1 MRSLSRTGLSKYLFP
16 LFVLTLYATGLAAQ
30 DDWKVRDDWEKP
42 QEVMDVLGI
51 KAGSAVADVG
61 AGEGYFTFHLASRV
75 GPTGKVYAEDI
86 LDDRLE
92 KIHERAMKEKLAQIE
107 TIHGETDNPR
117 LPPEGSDVV
126 LISNA
131 YHEMRDYDKMLQAI
145 FHALKPGGLLAII
158 DAPAAPGKPRASYYD
173 RHRIPE
179 KLVRQDTARNGF
191 TFLRQL
197 PTFTPPDSDRTY
209 FFLIF
214 QKPAAPL
221 QSDLPG
227 DRIEFPTSGN
237 GLF

>member
-1 MRSLSRTGLSKYLFP
+1 LLLA
-16 LFVLTLYATGLAAQ
+16 VLVFSAFSLAAQ

-51 KAGSAVADVG
+51 KAGTVVGDVG
-61 AGEGYFTFHLASRV
+61 AGEGYFTFHLAARV

-86 LDDRLE
+86 LEDRLE
-92 KIHERAMKEKLAQIE
+92 KIRSRAGKESLTQIE
-107 TIHGETDNPR
+107 TIHGETSDPR
-117 LPPEGSDVV
+117 LPPASSDVV

-131 YHEMRDYDKMLQAI
+131 YHEMRDYDQMLQGI
-145 FHALKPGGLLAII
+145 FRALKPGGLLAII
-158 DAPAAPGKPRASYYD
+158 DAPAKPGNPRSSYYE

-179 KLVRQDTARNGF
+179 ILVRQDTARNGF

-214 QKPAAPL
+214 QKPAGAAK
-221 QSDLPG
+221 
-227 DRIEFPTSGN
+227 
-237 GLF
+237 

>member
-1 MRSLSRTGLSKYLFP
+1 MRPFSKIAIVKWCFP
-16 LFVLTLYATGLAAQ
+16 LLLLTFAATRLAAQ

-51 KAGSAVADVG
+51 KAGTVVADVG

-75 GPTGKVYAEDI
+75 GTTGKVYAEDI

-92 KIHERAMKEKLAQIE
+92 KIRSRAVSEKLTQIE
-107 TIHGETDNPR
+107 TIRGETDDPR
-117 LPPEGSDVV
+117 LPTEQIDVV

-131 YHEMRDYDKMLQAI
+131 YHEMRDHDKMLQGI
-145 FHALKPGGLLAII
+145 FRALKPGGLLAII
-158 DAPAAPGKPRASYYD
+158 DAPAKPGNRRDSYYE

-179 KLVRQDTARNGF
+179 KLVREDTARNGF
-191 TFLRQL
+191 SFLREL

-214 QKPAAPL
+214 QKPAQTAK
-221 QSDLPG
+221 
-227 DRIEFPTSGN
+227 
-237 GLF
+237 

>member
-1 MRSLSRTGLSKYLFP
+1 MGNLMRQFSRIVPSRYLLP
-16 LFVLTLYATGLAAQ
+16 LIALTLFATLLAAQ

-51 KAGSAVADVG
+51 NAGTVVADVG
-61 AGEGYFTFHLASRV
+61 AGDGYFTFHLAARV

-92 KIHERAMKEKLAQIE
+92 KIRKRAANEKLTQIE
-107 TIHGETDNPR
+107 TIHGETDDPR
-117 LPPEGSDVV
+117 LPAERSDVV

-131 YHEMRDYDKMLQAI
+131 YHEFRDYDKMLQAI
-145 FHALKPGGLLAII
+145 FRALKPGGLLAII
-158 DAPAAPGKPRASYYD
+158 DSPAKPGNRRDTYYE

-179 KLVRQDTARNGF
+179 KLVREDTARNGF
-191 TFLRQL
+191 TFVRQL

-214 QKPAAPL
+214 QKPV
-221 QSDLPG
+221 STESPG
-227 DRIEFPTSGN
+227 R
-237 GLF
+237 

>member
-1 MRSLSRTGLSKYLFP
+1 MRPFSKIAIVKWCFP
-16 LFVLTLYATGLAAQ
+16 LLLLTFAATRLAAQ

-51 KAGSAVADVG
+51 KAGTVVADVG

-92 KIHERAMKEKLAQIE
+92 KIRSRAASEKLTQIE
-107 TIHGETDNPR
+107 TIRGETDDPR
-117 LPPEGSDVV
+117 LPAERSDVV

-131 YHEMRDYDKMLQAI
+131 YHEMRDHDKMLQGI
-145 FHALKPGGLLAII
+145 FRALKPGGLLAII
-158 DAPAAPGKPRASYYD
+158 DAPAKPGNPRDSYYE

-191 TFLRQL
+191 TFFRQL

-214 QKPAAPL
+214 QKPAQTAK
-221 QSDLPG
+221 
-227 DRIEFPTSGN
+227 
-237 GLF
+237 

>member
-1 MRSLSRTGLSKYLFP
+1 MRPFSKIAIVKWCFTL
-16 LFVLTLYATGLAAQ
+16 LLLTFAATRLAAQ

-51 KAGSAVADVG
+51 KAGTVVADVG

-75 GPTGKVYAEDI
+75 GATGKVYAEDI

-92 KIHERAMKEKLAQIE
+92 KIRSRAANEKLTQIE
-107 TIHGETDNPR
+107 TIRGEIDDPR
-117 LPPEGSDVV
+117 LPAERSDVV

-131 YHEMRDYDKMLQAI
+131 YHEMRDYDKMLQGI
-145 FHALKPGGLLAII
+145 FRALKPGGLLAII
-158 DAPAAPGKPRASYYD
+158 DAPAKPGNRRESYYD

-179 KLVRQDTARNGF
+179 KLVREDTARNGLR
-191 TFLRQL
+191 FLRQL

-214 QKPAAPL
+214 QKPA
-221 QSDLPG
+221 PG
-227 DRIEFPTSGN
+227 NSSN
-237 GLF
+237 

>member
-1 MRSLSRTGLSKYLFP
+1 MRLSPRIAFSRYLLP
-16 LFVLTLYATGLAAQ
+16 LVVLALFAIRLAAQ

-51 KAGSAVADVG
+51 KAGSVVADVG

-75 GPTGKVYAEDI
+75 GSTGKVYAEDI

-92 KIHERAMKEKLAQIE
+92 KIRSRAGSEKISQIE
-107 TIHGETDNPR
+107 TVHGETDNPH
-117 LPPEGSDVV
+117 LPSDCCDVV

-131 YHEMRDYDKMLQAI
+131 YHEMREYDKMLQGI

-158 DAPAAPGKPRASYYD
+158 DAPAKPGNRRDSYYD

-179 KLVRQDTARNGF
+179 KLVREDTARNGF

-209 FFLIF
+209 FFLVF
-214 QKPAAPL
+214 QKP
-221 QSDLPG
+221 
-227 DRIEFPTSGN
+227 TSPN
-237 GLF
+237 GPK